1 MRGSLR
7 QGALAPGPGKFLCCR
22 GSGRWGLQRGACM
35 CYSRT
40 WLGSLLCRGLTPRG
54 CMRTRGTRQ
63 WCGYSCTRG
72 HRALGGS
79 HSVRC
84 CVGHRRCSGVDGH
97 RGDLGSLLDQESGRA
112 ESTAELS
119 LASKKRDLLLAA
131 RRCQEGGRWRGT
143 FSVLG
148 ASTLIGCCFGAQYGP
163 MRSFFLTHTVT

>member
-1 MRGSLR
+1 MKRQHQPGMRGSLR
-7 QGALAPGPGKFLCCR
+7 EGALAPGPGKFLCCR

-79 HSVRC
+79 RSACISIIGRLLDDHGRDSCRLLE
-84 CVGHRRCSGVDGH
+84 HRRK
-97 RGDLGSLLDQESGRA
+97 GSLHCQMV
-112 ESTAELS
+112 LS
-119 LASKKRDLLLAA
+119 LKEALPPSCRTPSRGWAA
-131 RRCQEGGRWRGT
+131 RAALRRCGT
-143 FSVLG
+143 RLPVARIL
-148 ASTLIGCCFGAQYGP
+148 
-163 MRSFFLTHTVT
+163 RSRR